1 MRSLFPTGLSRWEIY
16 WKQKRDDSES
26 DTEFSSPNYNKIP
39 QTVLSMELPSV
50 NCSNDIHE
58 PDLYIKDGHIPYIQR
73 QFTSYITPSFSLERN
88 CLT

>member
-1 MRSLFPTGLSRWEIY
+1 
-16 WKQKRDDSES
+16 
-26 DTEFSSPNYNKIP
+26 
-39 QTVLSMELPSV
+39 MELPSV